1 MTGKYPLIDKS
12 ETGRRIRRIMEEKN
26 LSVKD
31 LQSYLG
37 FATSQAVY
45 HWLGGRSLP
54 SIDNLYALSQ
64 LFQMQMDDL
73 ICGNRC
79 LNQGRDSG
87 CRRLKAYMDKYR
99 EMKAA

>member
-1 MTGKYPLIDKS
+1 MIKEYPLIDREK
-12 ETGRRIRRIMEEKN
+12 TGRRIRGIMEEKN
-26 LSVKD
+26 LTVKD
-31 LQSYLG
+31 VQSYLG

-64 LFQMQMDDL
+64 LFQMSMDDL

-79 LNQGRDSG
+79 LDSDMEP
-87 CRRLKAYMDKYR
+87 CSLRLRAYHDKYH

>member
-1 MTGKYPLIDKS
+1 
-12 ETGRRIRRIMEEKN
+12 MEEKH

-31 LQSYLG
+31 VQSYLG
-37 FATSQAVY
+37 FATPQAVY

-73 ICGNRC
+73 ICGNRY
-79 LNQGRDSG
+79 LNQGRDS
-87 CRRLKAYMDKYR
+87 CYLRLKTYVDKYQ
-99 EMKAA
+99 EMRAA